1 MSSLTVRWT
10 RRFVFALLLFGLL
23 VVPAASGQDES
34 PADTAQ
40 SEAPMPEETVGV
52 VDRFN
57 AWFTENINGPI
68 DTVLF
73 FKVFKTDRTWIN
85 GDQVG
90 LPLIVVVLVIG
101 GLFFTFRYG
110 FINVR
115 LFRHSIQVIR
125 GKFDKPD
132 DRGEVSHFQ
141 ALTSALSATVGLG
154 NIAGVA
160 IAVSVGGPGAVFWM
174 WFTAF
179 FGMSMK
185 FTSCTLAHLYR
196 RVHDD
201 GRVMGGP
208 MVYLEEGIKEV
219 SPALAP
225 IGKAFAMIFAVLI
238 ILAAFGA
245 GNMFQVNQ
253 TASLID
259 LTFFGGDGSPTVK
272 FGVGLIM
279 AILAGGVLIG
289 GISRIG
295 EVTARLVPFM
305 CLFYCGVCLTII
317 ILNVTE
323 VPALLAS
330 IVTSAFNPEALF
342 GGFIGVLVQ
351 GMRRAAFS
359 NEAGLGSAAIAH
371 AAARTEE
378 PVREGVVA
386 MMGPFIDTIVVCSMT
401 ALTILITGAHLDTGL
416 EGVQITAR
424 AFSQLGGFA
433 DYGLCVAVFV
443 FAYST
448 MIAWGY
454 YGERGAEYLFG
465 LRAILPYRVIYV
477 LTIVVG
483 PLLSLS
489 AVLDFADMLLLSL
502 AFPNI
507 IGTAIISK
515 KVKTMADDYL
525 RRLKA
530 GEMKPVR

>member
-1 MSSLTVRWT
+1 MSSLRPRST
-10 RRFVFALLLFGLL
+10 RRFLFALLLFSLFI
-23 VVPAASGQDES
+23 VPSVSGQ
-34 PADTAQ
+34 
-40 SEAPMPEETVGV
+40 EAPPSAGGESVGAV
-52 VDRFN
+52 ERFN

-68 DTVLF
+68 DAVLF
-73 FKVFKTDRTWIN
+73 FKVFKTDQTWIG

-90 LPLIVVVLVIG
+90 LPLIVVVLMIG
-101 GLFFTFRYG
+101 GLFFTFRYAL
-110 FINVR
+110 INVR
-115 LFRHSIQVIR
+115 LFRHSILVIR
-125 GKFDKPD
+125 GKYDKPED
-132 DRGEVSHFQ
+132 TGEVTHFQ

-208 MVYLEEGIKEV
+208 MVYLEEGMKDV
-219 SPALAP
+219 SPLLAP
-225 IGKAFAMIFAVLI
+225 VGKIFAMVFALLI
-238 ILAAFGA
+238 ILSAFGA

-253 TASLID
+253 TASLVD
-259 LTFFGGDGSPTVK
+259 LTLFGGGDSAAVK
-272 FGVGLIM
+272 IGVGLIM
-279 AILAGGVLIG
+279 AVLAGGVLMG
-289 GISRIG
+289 GIPRIG

-305 CLFYCGVCLTII
+305 CVFYCGVCLTII
-317 ILNVTE
+317 LMNVTE
-323 VPALLAS
+323 VPGVFAS
-330 IVTSAFNPEALF
+330 ILTSAFRPEAIF
-342 GGFIGVLVQ
+342 GGFVGVLVQ

-371 AAARTEE
+371 AAARTDE
-378 PVREGVVA
+378 PVREGIVA

-401 ALTILITGAHLDTGL
+401 ALTILITGAHLEAGM
-416 EGVQITAR
+416 EGVQITAV
-424 AFSQLGGFA
+424 AFSQLGRFA
-433 DYGLCVAVFV
+433 DYGLCLAVFI

-465 LRAILPYRVIYV
+465 LRAILPYRVLYV
-477 LTIVVG
+477 STIVIG
-483 PLLSLS
+483 PLLSLN

-507 IGTAIISK
+507 IGMAIISK
-515 KVKTMADDYL
+515 KVKTMADDYV
-525 RRLKA
+525 RRLRS
-530 GEMKPVR
+530 GEIQRVR

>member
-1 MSSLTVRWT
+1 MSSLTVGWT
-10 RRFVFALLLFGLL
+10 RRFLFAVLLLALL

-34 PADTAQ
+34 SAEAAQ
-40 SEAPMPEETVGV
+40 SEASASDEMEGAME
-52 VDRFN
+52 RFN
-57 AWFTENINGPI
+57 AWFKDKINRPI
-68 DTVLF
+68 DAVLF
-73 FKVFKTDRTWIN
+73 YKVFKTDRTWIN

-90 LPLIVVVLVIG
+90 LPLIVVVLAVG
-101 GLFFTFRYG
+101 GLFFTLRYG
-110 FINVR
+110 FINLR

-125 GKFDKPD
+125 GKFDKAED
-132 DRGEVSHFQ
+132 TGEVTHFQ

-196 RVHDD
+196 RVHED

-208 MVYLEEGIKEV
+208 MVYLEEGMKDV
-219 SPALAP
+219 SPRLAP
-225 IGKAFAMIFAVLI
+225 LGKIFALVFAVLI

-259 LTFFGGDGSPTVK
+259 LTFFGGDGSAAVK
-272 FGVGLIM
+272 IGVGLIM
-279 AILAGGVLIG
+279 SILAGGVLIG
-289 GISRIG
+289 GIPRIG

-305 CLFYCGVCLTII
+305 CVFYCGVCAII
-317 ILNVTE
+317 ILMNVTE
-323 VPALLAS
+323 VPRLLAE
-330 IVTSAFNPEALF
+330 IVTSAFNPEAMF

-371 AAARTEE
+371 AAARTDE
-378 PVREGVVA
+378 PVREGIVA
-386 MMGPFIDTIVVCSMT
+386 MIGPFIDTIVVCSMT
-401 ALTILITGAHLDTGL
+401 ALTILITGAHLEAGM
-416 EGVQITAR
+416 EGVQITAV
-424 AFSQLGGFA
+424 AFSQLGLFA
-433 DYGLCVAVFV
+433 DYGLCLAVFV

-465 LRAILPYRVIYV
+465 LRAILPYRVLYV
-477 LTIVVG
+477 LTIVIG
-483 PLLSLS
+483 PLLSLG

-507 IGTAIISK
+507 IGMAIISK
-515 KVKTMADDYL
+515 KVKTMADDYV
-525 RRLKA
+525 RRLRA
-530 GEMKPVR
+530 GEMQPAR